1 MKVEELIGRKIKVT
15 MNSQN
20 GIVVITGELIKVVS
34 PFIVMKVD
42 RKITYFSIYSI
53 KSIEEV

>member
-1 MKVEELIGRKIKVT
+1 MEELIGRRIKVT
-15 MNSQN
+15 MTSQN
-20 GIVVITGELIKVVS
+20 GIVVITGELIKIVT

-42 RKITYFSIYSI
+42 RKITYFSVYSI

>member
-1 MKVEELIGRKIKVT
+1 MEELIGRKIKVT
-15 MNSQN
+15 LNSQN
-20 GIVVITGELIKVVS
+20 GIVVATGELLKIVS

-42 RKITYFSIYSI
+42 RRITYFSVYAI